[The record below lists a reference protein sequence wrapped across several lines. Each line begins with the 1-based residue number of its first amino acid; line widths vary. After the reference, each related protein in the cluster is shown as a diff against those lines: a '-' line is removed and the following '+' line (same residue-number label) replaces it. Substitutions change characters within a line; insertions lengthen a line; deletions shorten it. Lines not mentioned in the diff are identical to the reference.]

1 MILQCPSC
9 AARFLVAD
17 SMVPPGGRTVKCGK
31 CSNQWFVTPQASAEG
46 TTDFAALTAQAYAE
60 AAPQPHDPKQ
70 LPALPGRPLP
80 AWPFKLAAGVLAVA
94 WCIIAI
100 YAYFPSWHTS
110 FLSGLYTSLG
120 VTDTSELV
128 FSDVQMGSEP
138 AGGRTKFIVAGS
150 IENHGAK
157 PRFIPLV
164 RVEIK
169 DKEGE
174 IIWSQRYPV
183 EETLEPGG
191 VYPFRIDNI
200 ETAFADRAASI
211 VLDVGNNFE
220 LVMR

>member
-1 MILQCPSC
+1 MILQCPNC

-31 CSNQWFVTPQASAEG
+31 CSNQWFVTHQTAAEEG
-46 TTDFAALTAQAYAE
+46 TDFAVLTAQAYAE
-60 AAPQPHDPKQ
+60 AAPQPHDPKR
-70 LPALPGRPLP
+70 LPVIPGRPLP
-80 AWPFKLAAGVLAVA
+80 AWPFQIATGVFALAWLV
-94 WCIIAI
+94 IAT

-110 FLSGLYTSLG
+110 FLSGIYKSMG
-120 VTDTSELV
+120 VTNTSNLV
-128 FSDVQMGSEP
+128 FADVQMGSEP
-138 AGGRTKFIVAGS
+138 VGGRVKFIVAGS
-150 IENHGAK
+150 IENHGSK
-157 PRFIPLV
+157 PRYIPIV

-169 DKEGE
+169 DADGE
-174 IIWSQRYPV
+174 VIWGQKYPV